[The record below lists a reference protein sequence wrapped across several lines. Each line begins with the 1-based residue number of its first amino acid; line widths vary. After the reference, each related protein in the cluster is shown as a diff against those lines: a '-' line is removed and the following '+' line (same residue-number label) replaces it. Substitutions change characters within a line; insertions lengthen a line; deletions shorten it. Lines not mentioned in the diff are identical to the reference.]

1 MKKIFALFLIAAC
14 LCTFAS
20 VITAK
25 EGGKEKGEALFKQY
39 CAACHPDGGNIV
51 NPQMTLHL
59 KDREA
64 HHITTPAAIIDKM
77 RNPGPG
83 MIRFDEKTIPDKDAG
98 EIAEYILKNI
108 K

>member
-1 MKKIFALFLIAAC
+1 MKKIFVFILTVTC
-14 LCTFAS
+14 LCAFAT

-25 EGGKEKGEALFKQY
+25 EEGKDKGEALFKQY
-39 CAACHPDGGNIV
+39 CAVCHPDGGNIV
-51 NPQMTLHL
+51 NPQKTLHV

-83 MIRFDEKTIPDKDAG
+83 MIRFDEKTIPDKEAG
-98 EIAEYILKNI
+98 EIAEYILKSI